1 MKRIEVKTMRN
12 LKILIVGLLLAVPGL
27 APAEIGDVP
36 GDTTWYL
43 HIDFEQMRSESA
55 GKGVYGWM
63 VDEIFDD
70 VNEDAGV
77 DLENELDSLT
87 GFSVEGQGPIFL
99 FEGNVSQTSKDRLM
113 ALIAVEG
120 NLNPLKSSGKSYY
133 RFTDGGDDDDNDSV
147 GFGSDNIEI
156 QFDEL
161 ENESWIS
168 MALDNKVL
176 VTATEEQM
184 KAMLKKGGKIS
195 GSRGHNG
202 ALLVLTADKPLVQA
216 GMNSVALGEESD
228 GESGWESNILR
239 NTEQVAF
246 LVAVAA
252 DKLAIEAKL
261 ITTEPDMAT
270 SLASVVRGLISLMSF
285 SDDMDA
291 DIVALVQGTRIEADG
306 RNLIISLAIDPEMIV
321 STLRDE

>member
-1 MKRIEVKTMRN
+1 MRS
-12 LKILIVGLLLAVPGL
+12 LKILIVGLLLATPGL
-27 APAEIGDVP
+27 ATADLGDIP
-36 GDTTWYL
+36 GGTTWYL
-43 HIDFEQMRSESA
+43 HVDFDQMRSESA
-55 GKGVYGWM
+55 AKGVYGWM

-70 VNEDAGV
+70 VKEDAGV

-113 ALIAVEG
+113 ALIAAEG
-120 NLNPLKSSGKSYY
+120 NLSPLKSSGKSYY
-133 RFTDGGDDDDNDSV
+133 RFTDGGDDDSA
-147 GFGSDNIEI
+147 GFSSDNIEL

-195 GSRGHNG
+195 GSRSHDG
-202 ALLVLTADKPLVQA
+202 ALVVLTADKPLVQA

-246 LVAVAA
+246 LVAAAA

-270 SLASVVRGLISLMSF
+270 SLASVARGLISLMLF

-291 DIVALVQGTRIEADG
+291 DIVALVQGTRIEAEG
-306 RNLIISLAIDPEMIV
+306 RNLIISLAVDPQMIV

>member
-1 MKRIEVKTMRN
+1 MRN

-27 APAEIGDVP
+27 ATADLGAIP

-43 HIDFEQMRSESA
+43 HVDFDQMRTESA

-63 VDEIFDD
+63 VEEIFDD
-70 VNEDAGV
+70 INEDAGV
-77 DLENELDSLT
+77 DLEKELDSMT

-113 ALIAVEG
+113 ALIAAEG
-120 NLNPLKSSGKSYY
+120 NLNPQKSSGKAYY
-133 RFTDGGDDDDNDSV
+133 RFTDGDRDDGDENDSA

-156 QFDEL
+156 QLEEL

-176 VTATEEQM
+176 VTSSEEQM
-184 KAMLKKGGKIS
+184 KAMLKRGGKIS
-195 GSRGHNG
+195 GSGDHNG
-202 ALLVLTADKPLVQA
+202 ALVVLTADKPLVQA
-216 GMNSVALGEESD
+216 GMNSVTLGEESD
-228 GESGWESNILR
+228 GDSGWESNILR

-246 LVAVAA
+246 LVAAAA

-261 ITTEPDMAT
+261 ITSEPDMAT
-270 SLASVVRGLISLMSF
+270 SLASVARGLISLMSF
-285 SDDMDA
+285 NDDMDA
-291 DIVALVQGTRIEADG
+291 DMVALIQGTRIEAEG

>member
-1 MKRIEVKTMRN
+1 MRK
-12 LKILIVGLLLAVPGL
+12 LKLLIVGLLLAVPGL
-27 APAEIGDVP
+27 ATADLGDIP
-36 GDTTWYL
+36 GGTTWYL
-43 HIDFEQMRSESA
+43 HVDFDQMRSESA
-55 GKGVYGWM
+55 GKGVYAWM

-70 VNEDAGV
+70 VKEDAGV

-113 ALIAVEG
+113 ALIAAEG
-120 NLNPLKSSGKSYY
+120 NLSPLKSSGKSYY
-133 RFTDGGDDDDNDSV
+133 RFTDGGDDSA

-168 MALDNKVL
+168 MALENKVL

-246 LVAVAA
+246 LVAAA
-252 DKLAIEAKL
+252 ANKLAIEAKL
-261 ITTEPDMAT
+261 ITSEPDMAT
-270 SLASVVRGLISLMSF
+270 SLASVARGLISLMSF

-306 RNLIISLAIDPEMIV
+306 RNLIISLAVDPEMIV

>member
-1 MKRIEVKTMRN
+1 MRK
-12 LKILIVGLLLAVPGL
+12 LKLLIVGLLLAVPGL
-27 APAEIGDVP
+27 ATADLGDIP
-36 GDTTWYL
+36 GGTTWYL
-43 HIDFEQMRSESA
+43 HVDFDQMRSESA
-55 GKGVYGWM
+55 GKGVYAWM

-70 VNEDAGV
+70 VKEDAGV

-113 ALIAVEG
+113 ALIAAEG
-120 NLNPLKSSGKSYY
+120 NLSPLKSSGKSYY
-133 RFTDGGDDDDNDSV
+133 RFTDGGDDSA

-168 MALDNKVL
+168 MALENKVL

-246 LVAVAA
+246 LVAAAA

-270 SLASVVRGLISLMSF
+270 SLASVARGLISLMLF

-306 RNLIISLAIDPEMIV
+306 RNLIISLAVDPEMIV

>member
-1 MKRIEVKTMRN
+1 MRI
-12 LKILIVGLLLAVPGL
+12 LKILIVGLSLATPGL
-27 APAEIGDVP
+27 ATADLGAIP

-43 HIDFEQMRSESA
+43 HVDFDQMKSESA

-77 DLENELDSLT
+77 DLENELDSMT

-113 ALIAVEG
+113 ALIAAEG
-120 NLNPLKSSGKSYY
+120 DLNPQKSSGKAYY
-133 RFTDGGDDDDNDSV
+133 RFTDGGRNDEDDNGV

-156 QFDEL
+156 QFEEL

-168 MALDNKVL
+168 MALDKKVL
-176 VTATEEQM
+176 VTSSEEQM

-202 ALLVLTADKPLVQA
+202 ALVILTADKPLLQA
-216 GMNSVALGEESD
+216 GINSVTLGEESD
-228 GESGWESNILR
+228 GDSGWESNILR

-246 LVAVAA
+246 LVAATA

-261 ITTEPDMAT
+261 ITAEPDMAT
-270 SLASVVRGLISLMSF
+270 SLASVARGLVSLMSF
-285 SDDMDA
+285 SEDMDA
-291 DIVALVQGTRIEADG
+291 DMAALIQGTRIEAEG
-306 RNLIISLAIDPEMIV
+306 RSLIISLAVDPDVIV
-321 STLRDE
+321 SNLSDR

>member
-1 MKRIEVKTMRN
+1 MRK
-12 LKILIVGLLLAVPGL
+12 LKLLIVGLLLAAPGL
-27 APAEIGDVP
+27 ATADLGDIP
-36 GDTTWYL
+36 GGTTWYL
-43 HIDFEQMRSESA
+43 HVDFDQMRSESA
-55 GKGVYGWM
+55 GKGVYAWM

-70 VNEDAGV
+70 VKEDAGV

-113 ALIAVEG
+113 ALIAAEG
-120 NLNPLKSSGKSYY
+120 NLNTQKSSGKAYY
-133 RFTDGGDDDDNDSV
+133 RFTDGGRGDDSA
-147 GFGSDNIEI
+147 GIGGDNIEI
-156 QFDEL
+156 QFEEL

-228 GESGWESNILR
+228 GDSGWESNILR

-246 LVAVAA
+246 LVAAAA

-270 SLASVVRGLISLMSF
+270 SLASVARGLISLMLF

-306 RNLIISLAIDPEMIV
+306 RNLIISLAVDPEMIV

>member
-1 MKRIEVKTMRN
+1 MRN
-12 LKILIVGLLLAVPGL
+12 LKILIVGLLLAAPGL
-27 APAEIGDVP
+27 ATADLGAIP

-43 HIDFEQMRSESA
+43 HVDFDQMRSESA

-77 DLENELDSLT
+77 DLENELDSMT

-113 ALIAVEG
+113 ALIAAEG
-120 NLNPLKSSGKSYY
+120 DLNPQKSSGKAYY
-133 RFTDGGDDDDNDSV
+133 RFTDGGRNDGDDSA

-156 QFDEL
+156 QLEEL

-176 VTATEEQM
+176 VTSNEEQM

-202 ALLVLTADKPLVQA
+202 ALVILTADKPLLQA
-216 GMNSVALGEESD
+216 GMNSVTLGEESD

-246 LVAVAA
+246 LVAAAA

-261 ITTEPDMAT
+261 ITSEPDMAT
-270 SLASVVRGLISLMSF
+270 SLASVARGLISLMSF
-285 SDDMDA
+285 SDDMDP
-291 DIVALVQGTRIEADG
+291 DMVALIQGTRIEAEG
-306 RNLIISLAIDPEMIV
+306 RNLIISLAVDPEVIV
-321 STLRDE
+321 SNLSDE

>member
-1 MKRIEVKTMRN
+1 
-12 LKILIVGLLLAVPGL
+12 
-27 APAEIGDVP
+27 
-36 GDTTWYL
+36 
-43 HIDFEQMRSESA
+43 
-55 GKGVYGWM
+55 
-63 VDEIFDD
+63 
-70 VNEDAGV
+70 
-77 DLENELDSLT
+77 
-87 GFSVEGQGPIFL
+87 
-99 FEGNVSQTSKDRLM
+99 M
-113 ALIAVEG
+113 ALIAAEG

-133 RFTDGGDDDDNDSV
+133 RFTDGGDDDGNDSAD
-147 GFGSDNIEI
+147 FGSDNIEI
-156 QFDEL
+156 QFGEL

-252 DKLAIEAKL
+252 DKLAVEAKL

-270 SLASVVRGLISLMSF
+270 SLASVVRGVISLMSF